1 MENNNKILSAIASYL
16 IILLPVFL
24 ITGPLL
30 TDASIVLIDII
41 FLYFLFKLKDFKFLD
56 NLYFKYLIAFCLIIT
71 IRSLFVD
78 QTNHLIVSLKS
89 SGLYFRF
96 IILIFA
102 TSYFLE
108 KNDDLIKKFTLIFL
122 FTIGILILDA
132 YIQFIFGRNL
142 LGFEII
148 NSIKLNGLFNDR
160 GVLGSYL
167 LRLLPLIFAVI
178 INQYGFKKN
187 ETTLTIILAISMIL
201 IFISGSRSSFYLSIL
216 FLVLVMFLFQELRK
230 KIIIL
235 LIVSTISVS
244 ILGNFN
250 KKLDSM
256 IYYTLK
262 DPVEQ
267 ILATPNNN
275 VEKISFLNKKFY
287 IFTHIYQAHYFT
299 AFNMFKDNKIFGQGN
314 KMFRFLCKKKQFYVN
329 YHSCSTHPH
338 NFYIQLLAEN
348 GIIGFLF
355 IFSIFICVAYLL
367 LRELIS
373 RNIRKVKYLNE
384 PSLFI
389 LIGIFM
395 NLWPIIPSGNFYN
408 NWLSALIYLPIG
420 FYFYFNKKEKNV

>member
-1 MENNNKILSAIASYL
+1 MENNNKILSVIASYL
-16 IILLPVFL
+16 IILLPIFL

-78 QTNHLIVSLKS
+78 QTNHLTVSLKS

-235 LIVSTISVS
+235 LIISTISVS

-262 DPVEQ
+262 DPVMQ
-267 ILATPNNN
+267 ILSTPNNN

>member
-78 QTNHLIVSLKS
+78 QTNHLTVSLKS

-235 LIVSTISVS
+235 LIISTISVS

-262 DPVEQ
+262 DPVMQ
-267 ILATPNNN
+267 ILSTPNNN

-420 FYFYFNKKEKNV
+420 FYFYFNKKEKNA